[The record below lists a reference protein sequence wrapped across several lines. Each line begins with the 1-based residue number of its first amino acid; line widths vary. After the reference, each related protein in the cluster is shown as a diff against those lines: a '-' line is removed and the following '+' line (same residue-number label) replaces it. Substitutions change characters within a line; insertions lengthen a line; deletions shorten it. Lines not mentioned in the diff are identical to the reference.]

1 MLDSVASIRVTIPL
15 ISVALTWNLPSCEVN
30 LLPKASTVEIVAQSL
45 LPSAVVIQPAVRM
58 VLLMLSV
65 AETIASILEAVTWKL
80 PVCVVSL
87 LPSSST
93 VEIVAQSLLPSAVV
107 IQPAVRMVL
116 LILSVAVTIASILE
130 AVTWKLL
137 VCVVNLPLRSAMEE
151 LKSARNPRADKSIA
165 ALYASV
171 TPVRKSV
178 RSSVKPASR
187 F

>member
-30 LLPKASTVEIVAQSL
+30 LLPKA
-45 LPSAVVIQPAVRM
+45 
-58 VLLMLSV
+58 
-65 AETIASILEAVTWKL
+65 
-80 PVCVVSL
+80 
-87 LPSSST
+87 ST